1 MQNNEKKTTP
11 AEIADLEREFAFL
24 QRRCRQ
30 LGVPV
35 LIVFEGHVG
44 SGRGAMI
51 NRLIQ
56 PLDPRGYAVSCI
68 TTPTPDEQMRPFL
81 WRFWM
86 RLPSAERMAIFDRSW
101 YWQILEERLCGK
113 LDEDGLNRAYKDV
126 TTFEKQLL
134 DGNILIFKFFLEIS
148 QREQRA
154 RFETFRR
161 NPASSWRTA
170 DNTPFNQYN
179 YGDYKKAARAMI
191 AATDTGASP
200 WKVLRADHAPAANAA
215 ILAHLVAAVQKHLDG
230 SAARPP
236 AAAALSGPALPAFED
251 APSLRQVDLSRRLKK
266 DAYRDL
272 LARRQRQIFALHH
285 KLHELRIPV
294 LIVYE
299 GWDASGKGGNIRRLT
314 QEMDPRGYEVVPTA
328 APTESEKMHHYLWR
342 FYNKFPRAGH
352 VAIFDRSW
360 YGRVLVERVEGFC
373 AQADWQRAYGEINEM
388 EEYFCNFGGL
398 VVKFWMHIDKEE
410 QARRFEER
418 EATPFKR
425 WKMTEEDWRNRE
437 KWEAYARA
445 VDEMFLRTHT
455 PHAPWTAVAGN
466 CKRHA
471 RIKTLDVVIAA
482 IEARIARTSN
492 RPA

>member
-1 MQNNEKKTTP
+1 
-11 AEIADLEREFAFL
+11 
-24 QRRCRQ
+24 
-30 LGVPV
+30 
-35 LIVFEGHVG
+35 
-44 SGRGAMI
+44 
-51 NRLIQ
+51 
-56 PLDPRGYAVSCI
+56 
-68 TTPTPDEQMRPFL
+68 
-81 WRFWM
+81 
-86 RLPSAERMAIFDRSW
+86 
-101 YWQILEERLCGK
+101 
-113 LDEDGLNRAYKDV
+113 
-126 TTFEKQLL
+126 
-134 DGNILIFKFFLEIS
+134 
-148 QREQRA
+148 
-154 RFETFRR
+154 
-161 NPASSWRTA
+161 
-170 DNTPFNQYN
+170 
-179 YGDYKKAARAMI
+179 
-191 AATDTGASP
+191 
-200 WKVLRADHAPAANAA
+200 
-215 ILAHLVAAVQKHLDG
+215 
-230 SAARPP
+230 
-236 AAAALSGPALPAFED
+236 
-251 APSLRQVDLSRRLKK
+251 VDLSRRLKK

-272 LARRQRQIFALHH
+272 LARRQQQIFALHH

-373 AQADWQRAYGEINEM
+373 AQADWQHAYGEINEM
-388 EEYFCNFGGL
+388 EDYFCNFGAV
-398 VVKFWMHIDKEE
+398 VVKFWMHIGKEE

-418 EATPFKR
+418 EATSFKR
-425 WKMTEEDWRNRE
+425 WKMTEEDWRNRG
-437 KWEAYARA
+437 KWEAYGRA

-482 IEARIARTSN
+482 IEARIARGSN